1 MISDVKANTKALQ
14 PSLKVV
20 VFLNKRIAVKKVYRA
35 ERGLVLKNKED
46 TVAYTHLFLRER
58 LKILKKITQAIK
70 VPK

>member
-46 TVAYTHLFLRER
+46 TVAYIHLFLRER